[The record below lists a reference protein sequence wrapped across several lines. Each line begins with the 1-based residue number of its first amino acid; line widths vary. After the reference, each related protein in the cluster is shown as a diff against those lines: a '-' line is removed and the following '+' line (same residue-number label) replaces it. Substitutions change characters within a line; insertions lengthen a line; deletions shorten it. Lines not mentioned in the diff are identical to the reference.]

1 MIIGVKLELMFNNK
15 DKNSKGLN
23 FGKENSDHRNDY
35 ICKRDNSNYVN
46 YKPNNLNY
54 IRKDMR

>member
-1 MIIGVKLELMFNNK
+1 MFNNK
-15 DKNSKGLN
+15 DKNSKSLN
-23 FGKENSDHRNDY
+23 FGKENSNHRNDY
-35 ICKRDNSNYVN
+35 ICKRDNGDNSNYVN

>member
-1 MIIGVKLELMFNNK
+1 MIIGVNLELMFNNK
-15 DKNSKGLN
+15 DKNSKRLN
-23 FGKENSDHRNDY
+23 FGKENSNHRNDY
-35 ICKRDNSNYVN
+35 IHQRDNDTYVN